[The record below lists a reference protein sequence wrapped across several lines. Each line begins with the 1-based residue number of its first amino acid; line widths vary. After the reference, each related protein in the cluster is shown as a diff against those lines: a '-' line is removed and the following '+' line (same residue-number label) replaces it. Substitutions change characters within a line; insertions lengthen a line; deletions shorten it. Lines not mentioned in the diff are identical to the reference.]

1 MTAKNASDAQS
12 LANLRWDSEGFPD
25 RLQRAKGGLSTNAF
39 AQKCGISE
47 SIFRKYLAGV
57 SVPGADKLVDIARA
71 GRMSLVWLATGQGRA
86 DAPNAPSPVDEALL
100 ERVIEAVEAALEQ
113 IDGVLTPA
121 KKAKLVAVL
130 YGLYQT
136 EAEVRQGP
144 VLELVKLTA

>member
-1 MTAKNASDAQS
+1 MTAKNASDVQS
-12 LANLRWDSEGFPD
+12 LAALRWDSEGFPD

-71 GRMSLVWLATGQGRA
+71 GRVSLVWLATGQGRA
-86 DAPNAPSPVDEALL
+86 DAPNAPSAVDEALL